1 MTGALSLDTSLRL
14 YHYPGGHAE
23 RSDVWSD
30 DDIGDVDPA
39 FVVGRS
45 SELYVEAPL
54 VRDIESI
61 AGLGC
66 WTNGGND
73 GVGGAMGGRKRPG
86 YHDEDGDA
94 TIATASSSTIVEL
107 RKYQL
112 RLGYD
117 AVPNFLR
124 IYSGALPSKLNASG
138 THPTTRLIS
147 VLVCDVG
154 RLNTVYEVWKHG
166 GGGAV
171 VGWGMTSDV
180 VADGDE
186 CDASTDAAAA
196 TPSPSSHRPGNERCC
211 GFRAMEISRM
221 ASRNV
226 DEWRDAIRHIAEL
239 ALTFDT
245 TILRP
250 HALSPLR

>member
-1 MTGALSLDTSLRL
+1 MPLTGALSLDTSVRL

-23 RSDVWSD
+23 RSDIWSD
-30 DDIGDVDPA
+30 DDIDDVEDPSL
-39 FVVGRS
+39 VVRRS

-54 VRDIESI
+54 VRENESI
-61 AGLGC
+61 VGLGH
-66 WTNGGND
+66 WANNND
-73 GVGGAMGGRKRPG
+73 GGGGGDTTFTP
-86 YHDEDGDA
+86 
-94 TIATASSSTIVEL
+94 SSSIVEL

-124 IYSGALPSKLNASG
+124 IYSGALPFKLNARG

-147 VLVCDVG
+147 VLICDVG

-171 VGWGMTSDV
+171 VGYDATSDAV
-180 VADGDE
+180 VAGGDAH
-186 CDASTDAAAA
+186 DVATGDAA
-196 TPSPSSHRPGNERCC
+196 PSPSSYRGGNEHCC
-211 GFRAMEISRM
+211 GLRTMEISRI

-226 DEWRDAIRHIAEL
+226 DEWRDAIKRIAEL

-250 HALSPLR
+250 HGLSPLR